1 MCTVAELVTDFL
13 LSSLENFHII
23 NSQSNL
29 RSSKSKRLF
38 SLKFD
43 MNGSYADPP
52 TLLLLASPQPLSQF
66 PLSSLILLPVS
77 LPDLPR
83 LLHLFVHFV
92 DPFFVF
98 FLLRL
103 HVDFELDSV
112 LFATFLFFLNSFCIS
127 LQLTKCRPLPCTL
140 LPPAN
145 DVWSKVMLLHL
156 CVSHSF
162 HRGEGCVTM
171 SLPVMNNTPVA
182 APPARQHPSLREY
195 PFPPGQHPH
204 QHLVI
209 SCQLYNPVLS
219 VTYIHCQ
226 LQNY

>member
-1 MCTVAELVTDFL
+1 MY
-13 LSSLENFHII
+13 
-23 NSQSNL
+23 
-29 RSSKSKRLF
+29 
-38 SLKFD
+38 
-43 MNGSYADPP
+43 GSYADPP
-52 TLLLLASPQPLSQF
+52 TLLLLYSAQPLSQL
-66 PLSSLILLPVS
+66 PLPSLILLSVS

-92 DPFFVF
+92 DPFLVI
-98 FLLRL
+98 FLLCF

-127 LQLTKCRPLPCTL
+127 LQLTKCRHLPCTL

-156 CVSHSF
+156 CVSHSV
-162 HRGEGCVTM
+162 HT
-171 SLPVMNNTPVA
+171 
-182 APPARQHPSLREY
+182 HPSENTL
-195 PFPPGQHPH
+195 FPPESTPH
-204 QHLVI
+204 QHLAI

>member
-1 MCTVAELVTDFL
+1 MATEFFTIVT
-13 LSSLENFHII
+13 LENVHII
-23 NSQSNL
+23 NSLNNL

-43 MNGSYADPP
+43 MYGSYADPP
-52 TLLLLASPQPLSQF
+52 TLLLLSSPQPLSQL
-66 PLSSLILLPVS
+66 PLPSLILLSVS

-92 DPFFVF
+92 DLFLVF
-98 FLLRL
+98 FLLCF

-127 LQLTKCRPLPCTL
+127 LQLTKCRHLPCTL

-156 CVSHSF
+156 CVSHSV

-171 SLPVMNNTPVA
+171 SLPVMNSTPVA
-182 APPARQHPSLREY
+182 AAPARQHPSLKEN
-195 PFPPGQHPH
+195 PLLPLDSTPAAPG
-204 QHLVI
+204 HLMPI
-209 SCQLYNPVLS
+209 
-219 VTYIHCQ
+219 I
-226 LQNY
+226 